1 MIEFLTAVLVVITAF
16 YAWATFR
23 ILQANEKVVSI
34 MREQSEA
41 ISRPYISISTFL
53 VQKSS
58 FVYLRICNTG
68 KTAAIK
74 LRLELD
80 RNFYK
85 YGKSQERHN
94 LAGLSAFQDV
104 IDCFPPNAEL
114 VFALAQGFVIFG
126 SNSDPN
132 VTPPSFS
139 IKATYSYSQKTV
151 TEVTSVDLKP
161 YLYSQPEPAPLLDR
175 LEAIEKAIE
184 KIAAIAPASAD

>member
-1 MIEFLTAVLVVITAF
+1 MIESLTAVLVAITGF

-23 ILQANEKVVSI
+23 ILKANEKVVAI

-41 ISRPYISISTFL
+41 LSRPYISISTFL
-53 VQKSS
+53 VPKSS
-58 FVYLRICNTG
+58 VVYLRICNTG

-80 RNFYK
+80 RDFYK
-85 YGKSQERHN
+85 YGISQERHN
-94 LAGLSAFQDV
+94 LAGLSAFQDI
-104 IDCFPPNAEL
+104 IDCFPPKAEL

-126 SNSDPN
+126 SNSDSN

-151 TEVTSVDLKP
+151 TEATSVDLKS
-161 YLYSQPEPAPLLDR
+161 YLHSQPEPAPLLDR
-175 LEAIEKAIE
+175 LEAIEKAIG
-184 KIAAIAPASAD
+184 KISVITPGNSE

>member
-1 MIEFLTAVLVVITAF
+1 MIEFLTAVLVAITAF

-41 ISRPYISISTFL
+41 LSRPYISISTFL
-53 VQKSS
+53 VPKSS
-58 FVYLRICNTG
+58 VVYLRIWNAG
-68 KTAAIK
+68 KIAAIK

-80 RNFYK
+80 RDFYK
-85 YGKSQERHN
+85 YGKAQEQYN
-94 LAGLSAFQDV
+94 LAGLSAFQNI

-126 SNSDPN
+126 SNSDSN

-151 TEVTSVDLKP
+151 TETTSVDLKP
-161 YLYSQPEPAPLLDR
+161 YLNSQPEPAPLLDR
-175 LEAIEKAIE
+175 LEAIEKAIG
-184 KIAAIAPASAD
+184 KISVTAQTNTE

>member
-1 MIEFLTAVLVVITAF
+1 MIEVITAVLVAITAF

-23 ILQANEKVVSI
+23 ILQANERVVSL
-34 MREQSEA
+34 MQEQSEA

-53 VQKSS
+53 VSKSS
-58 FVYLRICNTG
+58 VVYLRICNTG

-74 LRLELD
+74 LKLELD
-80 RNFYK
+80 RDFYK
-85 YGKSQERHN
+85 YGKSQEGHN
-94 LAGLSAFQDV
+94 LAGLNAFQDA
-104 IDCFPPNAEL
+104 IDCFPPKAEL
-114 VFALAQGFVIFG
+114 IFALAQGFVIFG

-132 VTPPSFS
+132 VTPPIFT

-184 KIAAIAPASAD
+184 KISAI

>member
-1 MIEFLTAVLVVITAF
+1 MIELLTAVLVAITAF

-41 ISRPYISISTFL
+41 LSRPYVSINTFL
-53 VQKSS
+53 VPKSS
-58 FVYLRICNTG
+58 VVYLRICNIG

-80 RNFYK
+80 RDFYK
-85 YGKSQERHN
+85 YGQSDERRN
-94 LAGLSAFQDV
+94 LAGHSAFQDT

-139 IKATYSYSQKTV
+139 IKATYSYAQKTV

-161 YLYSQPEPAPLLDR
+161 YLYSQPEPSPLLDR
-175 LEAIEKAIE
+175 LEGIEKAIG
-184 KIAAIAPASAD
+184 KISIATENE